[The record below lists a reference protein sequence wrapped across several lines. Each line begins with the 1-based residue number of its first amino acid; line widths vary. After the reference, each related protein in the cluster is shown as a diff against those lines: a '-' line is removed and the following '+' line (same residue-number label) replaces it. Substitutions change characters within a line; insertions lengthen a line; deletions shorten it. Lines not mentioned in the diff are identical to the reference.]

1 MSIESRIEYLEKCD
15 NCIAPPGTRC
25 ESAPGGCLY
34 QIKNKPKQY
43 SEDKN
48 KFKNSENSDTN

>member
-1 MSIESRIEYLEKCD
+1 MSIESSIAYLEKCD

-34 QIKNKPKQY
+34 QIENNEDQDEKN
-43 SEDKN
+43 
-48 KFKNSENSDTN
+48 ENSKNNNNK